1 MATPGDEEKG
11 DIQVDT
17 TSEQFDEEEELKF
30 DPERD
35 EWVSVGVREG
45 GWVWEVGRGEPGTV
59 SYSLHLGSRGVD

>member
-1 MATPGDEEKG
+1 MATSGEEVAREEEKG

-35 EWVSVGVREG
+35 EWVSVTVREG
-45 GWVWEVGRGEPGTV
+45 SWVWEVGRGER
-59 SYSLHLGSRGVD
+59 SLALCPTSFI